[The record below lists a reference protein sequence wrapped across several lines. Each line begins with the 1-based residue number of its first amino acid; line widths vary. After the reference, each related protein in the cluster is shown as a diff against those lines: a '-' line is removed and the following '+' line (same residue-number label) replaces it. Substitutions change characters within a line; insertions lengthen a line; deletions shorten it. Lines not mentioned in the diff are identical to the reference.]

1 MSALKNAFPSVMTC
15 AGLTAALTL
24 TLAGAAP
31 EAQAATHAAQA
42 FAVAASQQG
51 APYRWGGT
59 GPNGFDCSGLT
70 QYSYKRVGKHL
81 PRTAA
86 QQYNRTS
93 RIGGRSPQRGD
104 LVFFLA
110 GQRVYHVGMYA
121 GGGRILHA
129 PKPGTRV
136 RLEKIWTGS
145 VRYGRVR

>member
-24 TLAGAAP
+24 TLAGTAP
-31 EAQAATHAAQA
+31 EAEAATRAAQA
-42 FAVAASQQG
+42 FAVAVTKQG
-51 APYRWGGT
+51 APYEWGGT

-70 QYSYKRVGKHL
+70 QYSYKQVGKHL

-93 RIGGRSPQRGD
+93 RIGGRAPQRGD

-110 GQRVYHVGMYA
+110 GRRVYHVGMYA
-121 GGGRILHA
+121 GDGRILHA